1 MTSSIQHATGVFFLS
16 QRIHGFSFI
25 KISIFL
31 FVCAAGVLSLMS
43 DFLNYPLIP

>member
-25 KISIFL
+25 KISIL
-31 FVCAAGVLSLMS
+31 WVGDALVDPLSG
-43 DFLNYPLIP
+43 